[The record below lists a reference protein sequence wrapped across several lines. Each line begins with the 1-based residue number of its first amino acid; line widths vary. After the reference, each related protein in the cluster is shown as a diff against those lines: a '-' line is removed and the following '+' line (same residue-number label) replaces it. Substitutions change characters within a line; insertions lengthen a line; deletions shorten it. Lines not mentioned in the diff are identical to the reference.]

1 VFLAIPVQQDN
12 LHCLVS
18 LVLQGL
24 GIRRNLDNLQSPGNL
39 EVLLTLVL
47 QDILVSLLFQEFLEF
62 LEIPENLAILETQDI
77 LLSLGNPR

>member
-1 VFLAIPVQQDN
+1 
-12 LHCLVS
+12 
-18 LVLQGL
+18 L

-47 QDILVSLLFQEFLEF
+47 QDILVSLLFQKF